1 MLLNI
6 TSALSNLTY
15 ITSKYLLDFL
25 LSSSIK
31 HGYLSDKNGNVHCD
45 LSLFL
50 GYPKFNPSRANL
62 INCPLLKYILLF
74 NTTVQGCE
82 VIF

>member
-1 MLLNI
+1 MDTCLKKMVTFAVI
-6 TSALSNLTY
+6 S
-15 ITSKYLLDFL
+15 
-25 LSSSIK
+25 
-31 HGYLSDKNGNVHCD
+31 
-45 LSLFL
+45 SLFL

>member
-6 TSALSNLTY
+6 TRALSNWTY
-15 ITSKYLLDFL
+15 ITGKYLLDFL

-31 HGYLSDKNGNVHCD
+31 HGYLSEKNGNVRCD